1 METTA
6 MAKAKG
12 EKRSFAPARTPGKPV
27 PPPARGV
34 GAKPTAVT
42 VKGSPEWREWVN
54 RGARHCRT
62 EVAKVIDA
70 ALVDYFKARG
80 FTEEAPE
87 R

>member
-1 METTA
+1 META
-6 MAKAKG
+6 VMARP
-12 EKRSFAPARTPGKPV
+12 KRATGKKVAAREPTN
-27 PPPARGV
+27 
-34 GAKPTAVT
+34 KPTAIT

-54 RGARHCRT
+54 RGAKHCRT
-62 EVAKVIDA
+62 EVAKVVDA

>member
-1 METTA
+1 METAA
-6 MAKAKG
+6 MARAKATSK
-12 EKRSFAPARTPGKPV
+12 APGKA
-27 PPPARGV
+27 PPRRAD
-34 GAKPTAVT
+34 AKPTAVT

-54 RGARHCRT
+54 RGAKHCRT